1 MFLICDKSGRII
13 ESLGNKEIVDNTWI
27 RNSKGTLLQL
37 DLVDVYEIDSMPNNK
52 SFYHDGKFSDYSKD
66 EAEQKK
72 MQLLIQLAE
81 TDGQLI
87 RVVDELLEF
96 AETLGYKP
104 NALKKKL
111 VQDRKELRKQLS
123 EV

>member
-13 ESLGNKEIVDNTWI
+13 ESLGAKEIVDTHWI
-27 RNSKGTLLQL
+27 RSSKGSLIQL
-37 DLVDVYEIDSMPNNK
+37 DMVDVIEVDSMPSNK
-52 SFYHDGKFSDYSKD
+52 QFYHGGKFSNYTKD

>member
-1 MFLICDKSGRII
+1 MFLICDKSGKII
-13 ESLGNKEIVDNTWI
+13 ESLGNKEIVEDKWI
-27 RNSKGTLLQL
+27 RSSKGSLIHI
-37 DLVDVYEIDSMPNNK
+37 DIVDVHEVDSMPNNK
-52 SFYHDGKFSDYSKD
+52 EFYHGGKFSNYSKD

-96 AETLGYKP
+96 CESLGYKP
-104 NALKKKL
+104 NAMKKKL